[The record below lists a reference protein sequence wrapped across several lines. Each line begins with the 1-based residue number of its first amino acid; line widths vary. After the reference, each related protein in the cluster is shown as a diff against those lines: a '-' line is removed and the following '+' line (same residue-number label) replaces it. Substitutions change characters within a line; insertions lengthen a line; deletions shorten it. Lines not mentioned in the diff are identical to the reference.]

1 MAVNLIDQ
9 FGRERTREILES
21 SFAQFQADRAVVDL
35 ARKVR
40 QQEESL
46 AGYEEAMAC
55 HLGDFKEYSAI
66 RRQLSDLERQGA
78 RLEGVSRGERE
89 KRQRQLNA
97 LRKRMKDHP
106 CHRCPEREQHARWA
120 ERWWKLKRETDALS
134 QQIRSRTGA
143 VAKVF
148 DRVTDVLVD
157 RGYLSIDDDGGT
169 SLTVHGATLKRIYGE
184 RDLLV
189 AECLRRNVWNQ
200 LDAPSLAAM
209 ACALVFEPRRDEGL
223 VSDRYLPKGAFR
235 PALEKTTELWS
246 VLDDLERN
254 NRLPGS
260 EPIATGLSLAMHGW
274 ARGGSLNKVLEDA
287 DMAAGDFV
295 RWTKQTIDLLDQLS
309 LVAQGPVGRTAR
321 QALESIRR
329 GIVAYSSVA

>member
-9 FGRERTREILES
+9 FGRPRTREILES

-46 AGYEEAMAC
+46 AGYEEAMSC
-55 HLGDFKEYSAI
+55 HLGDFKEYSGI
-66 RRQLSDLERQGA
+66 RRELTDLERKGA
-78 RLEGVSRGERE
+78 SMEHASRADRE
-89 KRQRQLNA
+89 KRQRRLNA
-97 LRKRMKDHP
+97 LRKRMKEHP
-106 CHRCPEREQHARWA
+106 CHRCPDREKHARWA
-120 ERWWKLKRETDALS
+120 ERYWKLRRDTDRLS
-134 QQIRSRTGA
+134 AQIQSRTGA

-148 DRVTDVLVD
+148 DRVSDVLEEL
-157 RGYLSIDDDGGT
+157 GYLKEEDGRT
-169 SLTVHGATLKRIYGE
+169 ALTVHGRTLKRIYGE

-189 AECLRRNVWNQ
+189 AECLRREVWKE

-223 VSDRYLPKGAFR
+223 AHDRNLPRGAFR
-235 PALEKTTELWS
+235 PALDRTTDLWS
-246 VLDDLERN
+246 RLDDLEREH
-254 NRLPGS
+254 RLPGS
-260 EPIATGLSLAMHGW
+260 EPPSTALALAMHLW
-274 ARGGSLNKVLEDA
+274 AKGGSLNAVLSEA

-295 RWTKQTIDLLDQLS
+295 RWAKQTIDLLDQLS
-309 LVAQGPVGRTAR
+309 LVAQGNVGRTAR

>member
-1 MAVNLIDQ
+1 
-9 FGRERTREILES
+9 
-21 SFAQFQADRAVVDL
+21 
-35 ARKVR
+35 
-40 QQEESL
+40 
-46 AGYEEAMAC
+46 
-55 HLGDFKEYSAI
+55 
-66 RRQLSDLERQGA
+66 
-78 RLEGVSRGERE
+78 
-89 KRQRQLNA
+89 
-97 LRKRMKDHP
+97 MKDHP

-157 RGYLSIDDDGGT
+157 RGYLAIDDDGGT

-246 VLDDLERN
+246 VLDDLERA